1 MLIFDI
7 FQLLERERHVMEHKH
22 CVRLKGAVLEQFI
35 AFVCELW
42 VGLEYK

>member
-7 FQLLERERHVMEHKH
+7 FQLLERERDVMEHQH
-22 CVRLKGAVLEQFI
+22 CVRLKGAVLEQLI

-42 VGLEYK
+42 VCLECK